1 MVSFLQGTI
10 VALAILC
17 FASSCKKKQVT
28 VQAEETQP
36 RETASPAIPA
46 VPEKEVPTVKPVKIV
61 EFEPSEENPVNTV
74 EAEQQKLIVKQIDKD
89 NFKIGEVKLNK
100 KTKEIT
106 FPAEIGNPQDIIEYL
121 LVSQHG
127 KIHES
132 LLTTKIR
139 PLHLNIAFKL
149 LSYTESKE
157 LFRILG
163 DDFMMTDKY
172 HQETADTKKAARF
185 NIFISWKKDGTE
197 HSYHINE
204 LIFNDTTQKHAEI
217 QPYIYGGSYLRQG
230 KFQADLTGDIV
241 AIFTDRGAVA
251 NFSNK
256 GNDDDTIWFA
266 NTERLPDADT
276 KLTIT
281 LKQHQPQ
288 AN

>member
-1 MVSFLQGTI
+1 MISFLQGTI
-10 VALAILC
+10 VTLSILC
-17 FASSCKKKQVT
+17 FASSCTKKPVIVQV
-28 VQAEETQP
+28 EETQP
-36 RETASPAIPA
+36 SETTSPVIPA
-46 VPEKEVPTVKPVKIV
+46 ATKKEEPTVILV
-61 EFEPSEENPVNTV
+61 EAEPFEPSEETPVNTV
-74 EAEQQKLIVKQIDKD
+74 EAEQQKLIIQQIDKD
-89 NFKIGEVKLNK
+89 NFKIGGIKLNK

-106 FPAEIGNPQDIIEYL
+106 FAAEIGNPQDIIEYL

-139 PLHLNIAFKL
+139 PLHLNIALKL
-149 LSYTESKE
+149 IGYEESKE

-163 DDFMMTDKY
+163 EDFMMTDKY

-204 LIFNDTTQKHAEI
+204 LILNDTTQKHAEI

-230 KFQADLTGDIV
+230 RYQADLTGDII
-241 AIFTDRGAVA
+241 AIFIDRGAVA

-256 GNDDDTIWFA
+256 GNDDDTIWFS
-266 NTERLPDADT
+266 NTKRLPDADT

-281 LKQHQPQ
+281 LKQHQPKAQ
-288 AN
+288 

>member
-1 MVSFLQGTI
+1 MI
-10 VALAILC
+10 V
-17 FASSCKKKQVT
+17 QV
-28 VQAEETQP
+28 EETQP
-36 RETASPAIPA
+36 SETTSPVIPD
-46 VPEKEVPTVKPVKIV
+46 VTKKEVPTVVLD
-61 EFEPSEENPVNTV
+61 EAEAFEPSEETPVNTV
-74 EAEQQKLIVKQIDKD
+74 DAEQQKLVIQQIDED
-89 NFKIGEVKLNK
+89 NYKIGAIKLNK
-100 KTKEIT
+100 KTKEIS
-106 FPAEIGNPQDIIEYL
+106 FAAEIGNPQDIIEYL

-139 PLHLNIAFKL
+139 PLHLNIALKL
-149 LSYTESKE
+149 IGYKESKE

-163 DDFMMTDKY
+163 EDFMMTDKY

-204 LIFNDTTQKHAEI
+204 LILNDTTQKHAEI

-230 KFQADLTGDIV
+230 RYQADLTGDIV
-241 AIFTDRGAVA
+241 AIFIDRGAVA

-266 NTERLPDADT
+266 NTKRLPDADT

-281 LKQHQPQ
+281 LKQHQPKAQ
-288 AN
+288 